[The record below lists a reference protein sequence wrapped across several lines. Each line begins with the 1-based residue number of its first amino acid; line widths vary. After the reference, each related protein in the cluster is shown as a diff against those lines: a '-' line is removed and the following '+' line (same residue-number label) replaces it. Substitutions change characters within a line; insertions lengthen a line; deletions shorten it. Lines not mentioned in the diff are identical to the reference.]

1 MFYTPP
7 GLLRRSQNEDEV
19 KTASTSHRLLDF
31 LGMHPQLKKYWE
43 GTWWSGPGQVK
54 DVGIESLIPE
64 ILKCHWDRKNKNNKE
79 KISPKQIPNFKNI
92 QVPNSN

>member
-7 GLLRRSQNEDEV
+7 GLLQRSQNEDEV

-79 KISPKQIPNFKNI
+79 KNFPKADPKF
-92 QVPNSN
+92 